1 MTKIENHR
9 QLDVY
14 KMAFEAAVE
23 IFEIS
28 KSFPAEERYSF
39 TDQIRRS
46 SRSVCANI
54 AEAFRK
60 RKYEKSFISKLNDSE
75 GEAAETQTW
84 LEFADRFGYLR
95 KDKFT
100 NLYSEYDNII
110 GKIVTMRNQSGKW
123 SIG

>member
-1 MTKIENHR
+1 MKIENHG

-14 KMAFEAAVE
+14 KMAFDAAVE
-23 IFEIS
+23 IFECS
-28 KSFPAEERYSF
+28 KSFPAEEKYSL
-39 TDQIRRS
+39 TDQIRKS

-60 RKYEKSFISKLNDSE
+60 RTYAKAFVSKLNDSE

-84 LEFADRFGYLR
+84 LEFASRFGYLGME
-95 KDKFT
+95 KFKS
-100 NLYSEYDNII
+100 LYSEYDNII
-110 GKIVTMRNQSGKW
+110 GKIVRMRNQPGKW

>member
-1 MTKIENHR
+1 MKIENHG

-14 KMAFEAAVE
+14 KMAFDAAVE
-23 IFEIS
+23 IFECS
-28 KSFPAEERYSF
+28 KSFPAEEKYSL
-39 TDQIRRS
+39 TDQIRKS

-60 RKYEKSFISKLNDSE
+60 RTYAKAFVSKLNDSE

-84 LEFADRFGYLR
+84 LEFASRFGYLGME
-95 KDKFT
+95 KFKS
-100 NLYSEYDNII
+100 LYSEYDNII
-110 GKIVTMRNQSGKW
+110 DKIVRMRNQPGKW

>member
-1 MTKIENHR
+1 MKIENHR

-14 KMAFEAAVE
+14 KMAFEAAVV
-23 IFEIS
+23 IFELT
-28 KSFPAEERYSF
+28 KSFPAEEKYSL

-60 RKYEKSFISKLNDSE
+60 RKYEKAFVSKLNDSE

-84 LEFADRFGYLR
+84 LEFAGHFRYIDESKL
-95 KDKFT
+95 T
-100 NLYSEYDNII
+100 ALYSEYDNII
-110 GKIVTMRNQSGKW
+110 GKIVRMRNQPGKW